1 MRLGAEASVASVLAL
16 DPEVVVC
23 ATGSVPRVPAVAG
36 IDAALADGWVT
47 QGWEVLAGRAEVG
60 ARVAVVSEEDHFE
73 TPNVADALAEAGH
86 AVEIFHK
93 WLSVGSQIDRYSV
106 GAIMARLAHHA
117 IAVHTPWRLEAV
129 EGRTLVL
136 RSALTGD
143 LRHEDGF
150 DTVVL
155 VAGSVPDT
163 TLYQQLRAEGSVPH
177 VTLAGSAWVPR
188 LLAEATQHGAQVGL
202 EI

>member
-1 MRLGAEASVASVLAL
+1 MSVLERGPNLGGQLRLAARAPGRDSFDDFVIYEEHQLALLGVDVRLGAEASVASVLAL

-93 WLSVGSQIDRYSV
+93 WLSVGSQIDRY
-106 GAIMARLAHHA
+106 
-117 IAVHTPWRLEAV
+117 
-129 EGRTLVL
+129 
-136 RSALTGD
+136 
-143 LRHEDGF
+143 
-150 DTVVL
+150 
-155 VAGSVPDT
+155 
-163 TLYQQLRAEGSVPH
+163 
-177 VTLAGSAWVPR
+177 
-188 LLAEATQHGAQVGL
+188 
-202 EI
+202 